1 MRSSLWQIRLVGS
14 FLIVLLLS
22 SLITTSSIR
31 AANVDYLIML
41 HPGLSESV
49 VSEFVTFKENQGFI
63 VQVTSVDSITR
74 SSSGSDD
81 AEKIRNYLKN
91 MQSKQG
97 LKYVLLVG
105 DPYDAKNQDE
115 QSTGGA
121 IPMRYTFP
129 LKGEKEFTDTI
140 EDDLF
145 RIPTDLYYADLT
157 GDWDSD
163 RDGFFGEFGEDK
175 ANLVPEIYIGRIPFD
190 DKTSVQMILGKSMAY
205 EIRTQKT
212 KESALLMATNN
223 SMSETYSDSATL
235 MEVMWKD
242 FLQKNN
248 VSRTTFYE
256 KEGVHP
262 SSFETDYSLNKAN
275 VLQQL
280 KKQTVGFSVIVSNG
294 GFMDDLMRRIWK
306 RDSNYNDEPDEEEGE
321 WISILD
327 TDDAS
332 ELSPDNTSVFFLT
345 GYMPNAIDWEEG
357 DCIGKELLLTKAAAV
372 LGESRLGYFTIDWE
386 EKYDGGMHSIVYYF
400 CNALTSGKSIG
411 ESLYKSFAYT
421 TEHDWYNAFSHG
433 SLYGDPSLG
442 LQEIKSVEV
451 NPPAAPKNLKAS
463 KSGSQIVLT
472 WTPSIKGTYSIDG
485 YSIFR
490 GTSSDILSYVTN
502 VSANVAA
509 WTDNNVKAGTRY
521 YYYVKAFDIKK
532 NYSPESNTVSM
543 MIEEENKDTT
553 PPRIIIT
560 NPESGTKTSEASLLI
575 TGVIT
580 DDDSGVDEARINN
593 TRLSLSSEGE
603 FTYRASLVI
612 GTNTFNITASDKAGN
627 ENDVTITILREKEAP
642 KEDKSP
648 PMIKVFYPKYGET
661 TKEDS
666 IEVNGRIWD
675 DDSGID
681 RATINQ
687 KSLKLMSDGTFEYTL
702 LLSTGTNKII
712 LEAWDKANN
721 YSKEELF
728 VILQQET
735 VIILVIGD
743 KKAMVNGF
751 EVPLDVS
758 PSIIKGR
765 TFVPIRFISEAFGAE
780 VEWDGE
786 TRTVRIFLEKTNTRV
801 TLQIDNT
808 IARINERIITLDA
821 PPTIIQGRT
830 LVPIRFIAE
839 AFGAQVDW
847 DGVLRKVTIRLTL

>member
-1 MRSSLWQIRLVGS
+1 MRNSLWQNRMTCS
-14 FLIVLLLS
+14 FVIVLLLG
-22 SLITTSSIR
+22 SLITTSSIK
-31 AANVDYLIML
+31 AANVDYLIIL

-63 VQVTSVDSITR
+63 MQVTSVDSITR
-74 SSSGSDD
+74 STSGTDN

-97 LKYVLLVG
+97 LKYALLIG

-129 LKGEKEFTDTI
+129 LKGKKEYTNKS
-140 EDDLF
+140 EDDVY
-145 RIPTDLYYADLT
+145 RVPTDLYYADLS

-175 ANLVPEIYIGRIPFD
+175 ANLVPEVFIGRIPFD
-190 DKTSVQMILGKSMAY
+190 DESSVQTILDKSMAY
-205 EIRTQKT
+205 EIRAQKT

-235 MEVMWKD
+235 MEAMWND
-242 FLQKNN
+242 FLQKNHI
-248 VSRTTFYE
+248 SRTTFYE

-262 SSFETDYSLNKAN
+262 SSFETDYSLNKTN

-280 KKQTVGFSVIVSNG
+280 QKKTVGFSVIVSNG

-327 TDDAS
+327 TNDAS
-332 ELSPDNTSVFFLT
+332 ELSPENTSVFFLT
-345 GYMPNAIDWEEG
+345 GYMPNAIDWEDGE
-357 DCIGKELLLTKAAAV
+357 CIGKELLLTKAAAV
-372 LGESRLGYFTIDWE
+372 LGESRLGYFTIDWK
-386 EKYDGGMHSIVYYF
+386 EKYDGGMHSILYYF
-400 CNALTSGKSIG
+400 CNSLTSGKSIG

-433 SLYGDPSLG
+433 SLYGDPSIG

-451 NPPAAPKNLKAS
+451 NPPAAPKNLKAT
-463 KSGSQIVLT
+463 KNTSQIVLT
-472 WTPSIKGTYSIDG
+472 WTPSVKGTYSIDG

-502 VSANVAA
+502 VSSSVAT

-532 NYSPESNTVSM
+532 NYSTESNTVSM
-543 MIEEENKDTT
+543 IIEEEKKDTT

-560 NPESGTKTSEASLLI
+560 NPESGAKTLEESVLI
-575 TGVIT
+575 TGTIT
-580 DDDSGVDEARINN
+580 DDDSGVDEARINS
-593 TRLSLSSEGE
+593 TKLTLSKDGSFSHKAPLD
-603 FTYRASLVI
+603 I
-612 GTNTFNITASDKAGN
+612 GLNTFKISTSDKAGN
-627 ENDVTITILREKEAP
+627 EDSVTITVQREKVIP
-642 KEDKSP
+642 KEDKTP
-648 PMIKVFYPKYGET
+648 PMIKVFYPKNGES

-666 IEVNGRIWD
+666 MEINGRIWD
-675 DDSGID
+675 EGTGID

-702 LLSTGTNKII
+702 LLSNGTNKII
-712 LEAWDKANN
+712 IEAWDKANN
-721 YSKEELF
+721 YNKEELF
-728 VILQQET
+728 MILQQET
-735 VIILVIGD
+735 VIILIIGD
-743 KKAMVNGF
+743 KKAMINGF
-751 EVPLDVS
+751 EVPLDVP

-780 VEWDGE
+780 VEWDAE

-801 TLQIDNT
+801 TLQINNT
-808 IARINERIITLDA
+808 IARINERIVTLDA

-847 DGVLRKVTIRLTL
+847 DGVLRKVTIRLTI